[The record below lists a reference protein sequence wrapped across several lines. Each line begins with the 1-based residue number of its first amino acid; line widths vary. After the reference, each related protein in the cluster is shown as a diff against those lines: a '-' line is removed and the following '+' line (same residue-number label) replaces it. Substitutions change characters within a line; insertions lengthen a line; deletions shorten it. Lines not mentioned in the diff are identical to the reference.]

1 MSDITDID
9 VPYNGWRPRPHQNAL
24 WQYLMRG
31 GKRAIAVWHRRAG
44 KDEVCLHHTAV
55 MALERVGNY
64 WHTLPEY
71 SQARKSV
78 WTAINPHTGLRRI
91 DEAFPIAM
99 RSHTNDAEMMI
110 RLKNGSTWQC
120 IGSDSY
126 NRTVGSSAA
135 GVVFSEYALCNPSAW
150 AYMRPMLEE
159 NDGWA
164 VFITTPR
171 GRNHAFD
178 MFKYAQ
184 ARAGWFSQ
192 VLAVSDTGALTEA
205 QQDDALEEYKALYG
219 ADVGRAAYEQE
230 YECSFNAMVIGSI
243 WGAEM
248 AEVRAEGR
256 ILESVAALPD
266 RPVHRCWDLGVSDD
280 TSIWFWQ
287 AQGSQIVLLDHV
299 AASGVGVEWFRD
311 EIFKRHEQHGWQHG
325 NDHVPHDAKVKEW
338 GSGRTR
344 VETMSSLGLK
354 PILVPMATVED
365 GVNAV
370 RRMLPLCVFHPRCED
385 GGISALEQYRREWDD
400 EKKAFRASAVHDWTS
415 HPADAFR
422 YLAMSYK
429 PAPPRV
435 IKVPPPSGWHIPPPA
450 EPRKGIRL

>member
-1 MSDITDID
+1 MNTRVQIPKADWS
-9 VPYNGWRPRPHQNAL
+9 PRDHQMQL
-24 WQYLMRG
+24 WNYLHAG

-44 KDEVCLHHTAV
+44 KDEICLHHTAV
-55 MALERVGNY
+55 SAFRKIGNY
-64 WHTLPEY
+64 WHCLPEY
-71 SQARKSV
+71 AQARKAV
-78 WTAINPHTGLRRI
+78 FTAVNPHTGVRRI
-91 DEAFPIAM
+91 DEAFPPEL
-99 RSHTNDAEMMI
+99 RESTNESEMFI
-110 RLKNGSTWQC
+110 RLVNGSTWQC
-120 IGSDSY
+120 IGSDAY

-150 AYMRPMLEE
+150 GYMRPMLEE
-159 NDGWA
+159 NNGWA

-178 MFKYAQ
+178 MYRYAQ
-184 ARAGWFSQ
+184 QRADWFSQ
-192 VLAVSDTGALTEA
+192 VLAVSDTNALSEE
-205 QQDDALEEYKALYG
+205 QQADALEEYKALYG
-219 ADVGRAAYEQE
+219 VDMGRAAYQQE
-230 YECSFNAMVIGSI
+230 YECSWNAATIGSI

-256 ILESVAALPD
+256 ILDSVVALPD
-266 RPVHRCWDLGVSDD
+266 RPVNRCWDLGVSDD

-435 IKVPPPSGWHIPPPA
+435 IKVPAPTGWHIPPPA

>member
-1 MSDITDID
+1 MNTRVQIPKQDWS
-9 VPYNGWRPRPHQNAL
+9 PRDHQMQL
-24 WQYLMRG
+24 WDYLHAG

-44 KDEVCLHHTAV
+44 KDEICLHHTAV
-55 MALERVGNY
+55 SAFRKIGNY
-64 WHTLPEY
+64 WHCLPEY
-71 SQARKSV
+71 AQARKAV
-78 WTAINPHTGLRRI
+78 FTAVNPHTGVRRI
-91 DEAFPIAM
+91 DEAFPPEL
-99 RSHTNDAEMMI
+99 RESTNESEMFI
-110 RLKNGSTWQC
+110 RLVNGSTWQC
-120 IGSDSY
+120 IGSDAY

-159 NDGWA
+159 NNGWA

-184 ARAGWFSQ
+184 QRADWFSQ
-192 VLAVSDTGALTEA
+192 MLAVSDTNALSEV
-205 QQDDALEEYKALYG
+205 QQVDALDEYKALYG
-219 ADVGRAAYEQE
+219 ADMGRAAYEQE
-230 YECSFNAMVIGSI
+230 YECSWNAATIGSI
-243 WGAEM
+243 WGTEM

-256 ILESVAALPD
+256 ILDSVEAIAD
-266 RPVHRCWDLGVSDD
+266 RPVNRCWDLGVSDD
-280 TSIWFWQ
+280 TSVWFWQ
-287 AQGSQIVLLDHV
+287 AQGAQIVLLDHV

-311 EIFKRHEQHGWQHG
+311 EIFRRHEQHGWLHG

-344 VETMSSLGLK
+344 VETMSALGLK
-354 PILVPMATVED
+354 PILVPLATIED

-370 RRMLPLCVFHPRCED
+370 RRVLPLCVFHTRCED

-435 IKVPPPSGWHIPPPA
+435 VKVPLLKGWHIPPPT
-450 EPRKGIRL
+450 EPRKGITL

>member
-1 MSDITDID
+1 MNTRVQIPKADWS
-9 VPYNGWRPRPHQNAL
+9 PRDHQMQL
-24 WQYLMRG
+24 WDYLHAG

-44 KDEVCLHHTAV
+44 KDEICLHHTAV
-55 MALERVGNY
+55 SAFRKIGNY
-64 WHTLPEY
+64 WHCLPEY
-71 SQARKSV
+71 AQARKAV
-78 WTAINPHTGLRRI
+78 FTAVNPHTGVRRI
-91 DEAFPIAM
+91 DEAFPPAL
-99 RSHTNDAEMMI
+99 RESTNESEMFI
-110 RLKNGSTWQC
+110 RLVNGSTWQC
-120 IGSDSY
+120 IGSDAY

-159 NDGWA
+159 NNGWA

-178 MFKYAQ
+178 MFRYAQ
-184 ARAGWFSQ
+184 QRGDWFSQ
-192 VLAVSDTGALTEA
+192 MLAVSDTNALSEA
-205 QQDDALEEYKALYG
+205 QQVDALDEYKALYG
-219 ADVGRAAYEQE
+219 ADMGRAAYEQE
-230 YECSFNAMVIGSI
+230 YECSWNAATIGSI
-243 WGAEM
+243 WGTEM

-256 ILESVAALPD
+256 ILDSVEAIAD
-266 RPVHRCWDLGVSDD
+266 RPVNRCWDLGVSDD
-280 TSIWFWQ
+280 TSVWFWQ
-287 AQGSQIVLLDHV
+287 SQGAQVVLLHHI

-311 EIFKRHEQHGWQHG
+311 EIFRIHEQYGWLHG

-344 VETMSSLGLK
+344 VETMSALGLK
-354 PILVPMATVED
+354 PILVPLATIED

-370 RRMLPLCVFHPRCED
+370 RRVLPLCVFHTRCED

-435 IKVPPPSGWHIPPPA
+435 VKVPAQHGWRISPPS
-450 EPRKGIRL
+450 EPRKGITL

>member
-1 MSDITDID
+1 M
-9 VPYNGWRPRPHQNAL
+9 
-24 WQYLMRG
+24 
-31 GKRAIAVWHRRAG
+31 
-44 KDEVCLHHTAV
+44 
-55 MALERVGNY
+55 
-64 WHTLPEY
+64 
-71 SQARKSV
+71 
-78 WTAINPHTGLRRI
+78 
-91 DEAFPIAM
+91 F
-99 RSHTNDAEMMI
+99 I
-110 RLKNGSTWQC
+110 RLVNGSTWQC
-120 IGSDSY
+120 IGSDAY

-159 NDGWA
+159 NNGWA

-178 MFKYAQ
+178 MFRYAQ
-184 ARAGWFSQ
+184 QRGDWFSQ
-192 VLAVSDTGALTEA
+192 MLAVSDTNALSEA
-205 QQDDALEEYKALYG
+205 QQVDALDEYKALYG
-219 ADVGRAAYEQE
+219 ADMGRAAYEQE
-230 YECSFNAMVIGSI
+230 YECSWNAATIGSI
-243 WGAEM
+243 WGTEM

-256 ILESVAALPD
+256 ILDSVEAIAD
-266 RPVHRCWDLGVSDD
+266 RPVNRCWDLGVSDD
-280 TSIWFWQ
+280 TSVWFWQ
-287 AQGSQIVLLDHV
+287 AQGAQIVLLDHV

-311 EIFKRHEQHGWQHG
+311 EIFRRHEQHGWLHG

-344 VETMSSLGLK
+344 VETMAALGLK
-354 PILVPMATVED
+354 PILVPLATIED

-370 RRMLPLCVFHPRCED
+370 RRILPLCVFHTRCED

-435 IKVPPPSGWHIPPPA
+435 VKLPPPHGWRISPPS
-450 EPRKGIRL
+450 EPRKGITL